1 MVTEKSRKFSIYLFN
16 IERTIPFYKSLH
28 LPCLLSF
35 VKKRTGAFVCQEI
48 CSFTS
53 SFSPTHLSTGQYR
66 VSLFTWKSI
75 FIVKKSIF
83 FYAKEHALIFFC
95 RYLWCY
101 RKSPYESIYIP
112 SKDLQERKLKLYDRI
127 PKNNQIRRTLLDY
140 CLIHYTTLRRSH
152 LQIWKP
158 SSMGS
163 NNGSRSLLLV
173 ILSSFVCQTKIKVMH
188 SSTT

>member
-66 VSLFTWKSI
+66 VSFFHFEEHFHHQEKRFLICERTCPDLIPADI
-75 FIVKKSIF
+75 FGETEKAHMRANLSQAKICKKG
-83 FYAKEHALIFFC
+83 
-95 RYLWCY
+95 
-101 RKSPYESIYIP
+101 
-112 SKDLQERKLKLYDRI
+112 
-127 PKNNQIRRTLLDY
+127 N
-140 CLIHYTTLRRSH
+140 
-152 LQIWKP
+152 
-158 SSMGS
+158 
-163 NNGSRSLLLV
+163 
-173 ILSSFVCQTKIKVMH
+173 
-188 SSTT
+188 